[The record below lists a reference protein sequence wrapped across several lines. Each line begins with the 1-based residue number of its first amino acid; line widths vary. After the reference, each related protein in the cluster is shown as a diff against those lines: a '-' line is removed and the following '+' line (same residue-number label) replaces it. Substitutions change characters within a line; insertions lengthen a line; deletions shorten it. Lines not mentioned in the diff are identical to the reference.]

1 MTESKRA
8 GVLLRV
14 DGALAFLPVSAVL
27 RIAEMPAITH
37 VPGAPE
43 PMLGIANAGGDVV
56 PVLSLARGGGPP
68 RGALVLCSW
77 LGEPFGIAGAE
88 VVQTGS
94 FEIDG
99 SARDCIRVESA
110 RVPTLDLA
118 SLHGKLRTTA
128 WAGR

>member
-1 MTESKRA
+1 MTDTKRA

-14 DGALAFLPVSAVL
+14 DGALAFLPVTSVL
-27 RIAEMPAITH
+27 RIAEMPAITR

-43 PMLGIANAGGDVV
+43 AMLGIANAGGDVV
-56 PVLSLARGGGPP
+56 PVISLAHGGGPP
-68 RGALVLCSW
+68 RGALVLCTW

-88 VVQTGS
+88 VVQTGA
-94 FEIDG
+94 FEVDG

-118 SLHGKLRTTA
+118 ALHGKLRTTA

>member
-1 MTESKRA
+1 MSETKRA

-14 DGALAFLPVSAVL
+14 DGALAFLPVSSVL
-27 RIAEMPAITH
+27 RIAEMPTITH

-43 PMLGIANAGGDVV
+43 SMLGIAHSGGDVV

-68 RGALVLCSW
+68 RGALVLCTW

-94 FEIDG
+94 FDIDG

-118 SLHGKLRTTA
+118 SLHGRLRTTA

>member
-1 MTESKRA
+1 MTDGTRA

-14 DGALAFLPVSAVL
+14 DGALAFLPVGAVV
-27 RIAEMPAITH
+27 RIAEMPAITR

-43 PMLGIANAGGDVV
+43 AMLGIAHSGGDVV
-56 PVLSLARGGGPP
+56 PVLSLGRGGGPP
-68 RGALVLCSW
+68 RGALVLCTW
-77 LGEPFGIAGAE
+77 LGELFGLAGAE
-88 VVQTGS
+88 VAQTGS
-94 FEIDG
+94 FDVDG

-118 SLHGKLRTTA
+118 SLHVRLRTTA